1 MTSQERLCSM
11 ELVRGAHTPAARAT
25 EFCMYLK
32 FVGTRQG
39 TVCHPVGTRQGTV
52 CHPSGTRN
60 LEAAATF
67 LEQLCAPAT
76 PYSVYK
82 CPTLPRKV

>member
-1 MTSQERLCSM
+1 MASQERLCSM

-32 FVGTRQG
+32 LVGTRQG
-39 TVCHPVGTRQGTV
+39 TVCHS
-52 CHPSGTRN
+52 SGTRN